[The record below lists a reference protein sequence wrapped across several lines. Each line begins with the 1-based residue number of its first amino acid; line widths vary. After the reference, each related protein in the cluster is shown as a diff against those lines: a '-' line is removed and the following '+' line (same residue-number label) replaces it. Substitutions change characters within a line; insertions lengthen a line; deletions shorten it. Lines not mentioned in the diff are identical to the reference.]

1 MILKILGVIV
11 GVIGGAGAFLAKK
24 LLPAVL
30 KREVSAEET
39 TKFKMLMLAVV
50 AVGACLVIVPDSI

>member
-11 GVIGGAGAFLAKK
+11 VVIGGAGSFLAKK
-24 LLPAVL
+24 LLPDVL

-50 AVGACLVIVPDSI
+50 AVGACLVIVPCSI

>member
-1 MILKILGVIV
+1 MFLKILGVIV
-11 GVIGGAGAFLAKK
+11 VVIGGAGSFFAKK

-39 TKFKMLMLAVV
+39 VKFKMLMLLFV
-50 AVGACLVIVPDSI
+50 AVGACLVILPDYL